1 MSLSSDK
8 TWVNEQVGTGFQAP
22 GVVRQ
27 RKFEAT
33 VVKTID
39 MRGPATNVESCLDR
53 GNEKKRANIDEYQTK
68 KKQSKKSGKCREEFN
83 PILQLLAARISA
95 RPREFTLSNS

>member
-33 VVKTID
+33 VIKTID
-39 MRGPATNVESCLDR
+39 MRGPAPNLDG
-53 GNEKKRANIDEYQTK
+53 GNEKKRPKIDEYPIK
-68 KKQSKKSGKCREEFN
+68 KQQSKKSGKCREEFN

-95 RPREFTLSNS
+95 RPREFTLTNS